1 MKKDE
6 VRRQYTREFKMEAA
20 GLVLRGDKPATVIA
34 RDLGIGV
41 SLLYRWKGDY
51 QADKDNSFP
60 GSGHLQN
67 PDDERVRADTARGLP
82 QPCRPGS
89 SSNIALPFSRHPVL
103 LGTVYHSRHNVPH
116 GSHIWQSL

>member
-6 VRRQYTREFKMEAA
+6 VRRQYTREFKKEAI

-51 QADKDNSFP
+51 LADKDNSFP

-67 PDDERVRADTARGLP
+67 PDDERVRSLERELRNVKEERDILKKVV
-82 QPCRPGS
+82 S
-89 SSNIALPFSRHPVL
+89 IFSKDPR
-103 LGTVYHSRHNVPH
+103 
-116 GSHIWQSL
+116 